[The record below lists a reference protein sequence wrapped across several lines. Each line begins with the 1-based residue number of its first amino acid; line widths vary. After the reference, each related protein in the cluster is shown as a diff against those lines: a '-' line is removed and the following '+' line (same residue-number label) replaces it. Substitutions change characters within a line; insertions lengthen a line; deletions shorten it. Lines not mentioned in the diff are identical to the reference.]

1 MNKDIQFIVKYLE
14 GKDELASFTALL
26 LRGQHIQKAL
36 AKERVRQ
43 VKIQKV
49 IGRKLGNGVKKHKQL
64 RPVFCKTVF
73 EEDALEGSLF
83 PTGIPEDFNET
94 QWRVLLVCAL
104 KVTLDTQ
111 LPQNDFYNQYENP
124 LQATMQHRM
133 IDTKPKQ
140 NILKYLTPEN
150 AARFG
155 KYLHPHNGDKQ
166 LVFCCLAPTKII
178 KLFLRDD
185 ELDEEWYIK
194 NNDSMFDACAVS
206 DTLRVS
212 KNLYSLFRK
221 QHNYGDGDYYLNDNE
236 WYEYP
241 YAKVNSPELTPAIP
255 TTLPDALVLEND
267 HV

>member
-1 MNKDIQFIVKYLE
+1 MNKDIQFIVNYLE
-14 GKDELASFTALL
+14 GKDELASFTASL
-26 LRGQHIQKAL
+26 LRDQQIEKAL
-36 AKERVRQ
+36 AQERIRQ
-43 VKIQKV
+43 VKILK
-49 IGRKLGNGVKKHKQL
+49 INGRELGNQVKTHKQL
-64 RPVFCKTVF
+64 RPGFCKTVF
-73 EEDALEGSLF
+73 EEDALDGPLF
-83 PTGIPEDFNET
+83 PAGIPNDFNET

-104 KVTLDTQ
+104 NVTLETQ
-111 LPQNDFYNQYENP
+111 LPQKHLYNQYENP
-124 LQATMQHRM
+124 LRATMQHRM
-133 IDTKPKQ
+133 VDTQPKQ
-140 NILKYLTPEN
+140 NILRYLTPEN

-255 TTLPDALVLEND
+255 TTLPDALVLESD